1 MQKVMISDVTLRESE
16 KNSVLSFK
24 EKIDIAK
31 KLDRLNVDVIETA
44 QIKNVKTDVL
54 FLHTISPLIKNSIL
68 SCPVDYSEES
78 IEMTASAISQAGKK
92 RLHLMVPTSTVQM
105 EYHCRKKPAAVIKM
119 IDTLVKKCVS
129 LCDDVEFSALDATRS
144 EPEFLYE
151 AIKTAVLAG
160 AKTVTVCDSAGEMLP
175 DEFSAFIKGL
185 YENVPELKDI
195 TLSAECSNSLDM
207 AAACM
212 ISSMNAG
219 VRQLKASVSA
229 EDYPSLTSAARIIQV
244 RGDSIGVTSTVNYTD
259 LEHTVERMSFLN
271 GGKGGA
277 FLAAIDD
284 AADAKIVLSDK
295 DDIKT
300 VSAIIAKM
308 GYDLSEEDVTKV
320 YEEFIKVAKKKK
332 VGTKELDA
340 IIASTALQ
348 VAPTYKLK
356 SYVINS
362 GNVITASAVMVLEKD
377 GKEIQGMTVGDGP
390 IDAAFQCIEKIAGR
404 HFELDDFQIQSVTEG
419 REAVGAAV
427 VKLRQEGRLY
437 SGRGISTDIVESSIN
452 AYINALNKICF
463 EEV

>member
-1 MQKVMISDVTLRESE
+1 MQKVIISDVTLRESE
-16 KNSVLSFK
+16 KGSVLSFK

-44 QIKNVKTDVL
+44 KIKNIKTDVL
-54 FLHTISPLIKNSIL
+54 FLHTISPLITKSII
-68 SCPVDYSEES
+68 SCPVDYTEES
-78 IEMTASAISQAGKK
+78 IEITAKAISSAAKK
-92 RLHLMVPTSTVQM
+92 RLHLMVPTSSVQM
-105 EYHCRKKPAAVIKM
+105 EYHCGKKPAAVLEMIKNL
-119 IDTLVKKCVS
+119 IQKCVS
-129 LCDDVEFSALDATRS
+129 LCSDVEFSALDATRS

-151 AIKTAVLAG
+151 AIKTAILAG
-160 AKTVTVCDSAGEMLP
+160 AKTVTVCDNAGEMLP
-175 DEFSAFIKGL
+175 DEFSTFIKGL
-185 YENVPELKDI
+185 YENVPELHDV

-207 AAACM
+207 ASACM

-219 VRQLKASVSA
+219 VRQLKTSVSCT
-229 EDYPSLTSAARIIQV
+229 DYPSLTSAARIIQV
-244 RGDSIGVTSTVNYTD
+244 RGDSIGVTSSVNYTD
-259 LEHTVERMSFLN
+259 LEHTVERMSFLRGN
-271 GGKGGA
+271 KNGA
-277 FLAAIDD
+277 FSANIDD
-284 AADAKIVLSDK
+284 DNEKLVLSDK

-300 VSAIIAKM
+300 VSAVIEKM
-308 GYDLSEEDVTKV
+308 GYDLSDEDISKV

-332 VGTKELDA
+332 VAKKELDA

-362 GNVITASAVMVLEKD
+362 GNVIDASAVMVLEKD
-377 GKEIQGMTVGDGP
+377 GGELQGMTVGDGP
-390 IDAAFQCIEKIAGR
+390 IDAAFQCIEKIVGR

-419 REAVGAAV
+419 KEAVGAAV
-427 VKLRQEGRLY
+427 VKLRYEGKLY